1 MSTQP
6 IDEEVFYEGKFSLVQ
21 LNIPSTS
28 ELFNIGVIFEQS
40 ENNIFHT
47 KFLDNFD
54 RLTTCLR
61 IKDIGN
67 IQYSIDLLQKR
78 IKQNNSLSIGNISRS
93 IQISEPQTYAYY
105 SNDFESEF
113 SKLFMRKVSLATK
126 QIAHREIRPK
136 TKTDIINHIDTAIVK
151 HSYTGVIKTRKYLTT
166 TFGESKEFDTISY
179 VNDSPAVIAQ
189 IIPFDHGF
197 FDYYSKATSLLNVVA
212 SDRIQERIIYA
223 PAYDKKISNYSQKM
237 ATLKET
243 ADDNGFTLLDTTSAE
258 EFIGYIYEK
267 TNILQLQE

>member
-67 IQYSIDLLQKR
+67 I
-78 IKQNNSLSIGNISRS
+78 
-93 IQISEPQTYAYY
+93 
-105 SNDFESEF
+105 
-113 SKLFMRKVSLATK
+113 
-126 QIAHREIRPK
+126 
-136 TKTDIINHIDTAIVK
+136 
-151 HSYTGVIKTRKYLTT
+151 
-166 TFGESKEFDTISY
+166 
-179 VNDSPAVIAQ
+179 
-189 IIPFDHGF
+189 
-197 FDYYSKATSLLNVVA
+197 
-212 SDRIQERIIYA
+212 
-223 PAYDKKISNYSQKM
+223 SNYSQKM